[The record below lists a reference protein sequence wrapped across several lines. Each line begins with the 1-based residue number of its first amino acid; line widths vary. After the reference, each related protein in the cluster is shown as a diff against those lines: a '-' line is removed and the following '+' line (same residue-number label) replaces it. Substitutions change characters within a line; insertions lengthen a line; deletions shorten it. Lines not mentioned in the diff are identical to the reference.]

1 MHSDFFFKETI
12 QIEESQP
19 QFLSDF
25 AEGKKGKMTIEKMVL
40 NSAPKIVGKKQML
53 STKSNNK
60 YYSIS
65 TKSLNNRET
74 KGKEQDIHE
83 KVLYLDF
90 E

>member
-1 MHSDFFFKETI
+1 
-12 QIEESQP
+12 
-19 QFLSDF
+19 
-25 AEGKKGKMTIEKMVL
+25 MTIKKKVL
-40 NSAPKIVGKKQML
+40 NSAPRIVGKKQTI

-65 TKSLNNRET
+65 TKSLKKRET
-74 KGKEQDIHE
+74 KGKEQDIHK